1 MATVPG
7 VADDDTEGA
16 LRPIEGGA
24 SGAPVFGRRTTPFDQ
39 RKYRRFGVEV
49 ETDTDRWEEFFE
61 AYFDADAGAILN
73 LMNARTEWQQA
84 NATAVL
90 LSTSLRDDD
99 GLSIDWSFPAEPV
112 YDDDDDEPV
121 LYDSDGAVIERDA
134 DGQPT
139 REGGHPVYEW
149 HDGELLSEAELRDA
163 IAAFDPLGDDD
174 LGSSRRRFAYIADSP
189 RHRIQLSA
197 LNDLAD
203 WIIGDAAKRPP
214 RRPTSSARG
223 QSRTSR
229 TSGARRR

>member
-1 MATVPG
+1 

-61 AYFDADAGAILN
+61 AYFDA
-73 LMNARTEWQQA
+73 
-84 NATAVL
+84 
-90 LSTSLRDDD
+90 D

-229 TSGARRR
+229 TSGGASRSGRR